1 MLLAFVLA
9 LALARSSALPAN
21 ELFDDLDFNA
31 LSNQFEERTFVSLN
45 STYIA
50 YGVAAGAVLVLTL
63 AAGLYLYDYFYNP
76 ARSDKVNTE
85 PQVDYSQYYS
95 DQEAYNQYL
104 YQQAAD
110 NYRYKSI
117 LQSTA
122 RAQFRNSSIVVV
134 EKFLKTTSLL
144 QALHSHSLAM
154 ATYGACS
161 AELVG

>member
-1 MLLAFVLA
+1 MLAFLLA
-9 LALARSSALPAN
+9 LACFSSTMALPAN

-50 YGVAAGAVLVLTL
+50 YGVAAGAVLVLMF

-76 ARSDKVNTE
+76 ARSDKE
-85 PQVDYSQYYS
+85 QPQLDYSQYYT

-110 NYRYKSI
+110 NYRYYFI
-117 LQSTA
+117 IST
-122 RAQFRNSSIVVV
+122 FRNASIRV
-134 EKFLKTTSLL
+134 EKFLKTTTGI
-144 QALHSHSLAM
+144 ALS
-154 ATYGACS
+154 
-161 AELVG
+161 